1 MMGERPLALHLG
13 EKLRQNLETEA
24 RLREVP
30 ESAVAEEAIREFLD
44 RQAWMREEVIKAV
57 READKGVFIS
67 QEAMERWIDSWGTEN
82 ELPPPE
88 PDIFLSPKES

>member
-1 MMGERPLALHLG
+1 MGEEPLSLHLE
-13 EKLRQNLETEA
+13 EKLRQGLEEEA

-30 ESAVAEEAIREFLD
+30 ETEIAEEAIREFLN
-44 RQAWMREEVIKAV
+44 RQAWMRREIEVAV

-88 PDIFLSPKES
+88 PDVFLPPKLR

>member
-1 MMGERPLALHLG
+1 MGERPLALHLDG
-13 EKLRQNLETEA
+13 KLRQNLETEA

-30 ESAVAEEAIREFLD
+30 ESAVAEVAIREFLD
-44 RQAWMREEVIKAV
+44 RQNWMREEVAKAV

-88 PDIFLSPKES
+88 PDIFLSPKET

>member
-1 MMGERPLALHLG
+1 MGERPLALHLG

-44 RQAWMREEVIKAV
+44 RQAWMREEVNKAV

-67 QEAMERWIDSWGTEN
+67 REAMERWIDSWGTEN

>member
-1 MMGERPLALHLG
+1 MGERPLALHLG

>member
-1 MMGERPLALHLG
+1 MGEEPLSLHLE
-13 EKLRQNLETEA
+13 EKLRRGLEVEA

-30 ESAVAEEAIREFLD
+30 EAEIAEEAIREFLD
-44 RQAWMREEVIKAV
+44 RQAWMRKEIEEAV

-88 PDIFLSPKES
+88 PDVFLPPRKR